1 MKVRQTSRLHGR
13 SGSINALDLP
23 GQSTVVG
30 RETGL
35 RKLHGYSR
43 TTRGFT
49 LLEVMFAVSIFA
61 FVGLGAYQLLSTVID
76 TQARVSAS
84 NETITS
90 LSRVFN
96 VIEGDLLQ
104 VVQRGIRD
112 EYGDRRPPLMV
123 GDGTSTSGFSQMEGT
138 GTPILEFT
146 RTGWNNPMQFP
157 RSDMQRVAYRLQDD
171 DDEQKR
177 ILQRIFWLVLDRVP
191 ESDPVIQTLLH
202 DVVDFRVN
210 VLDYDGEQHSLWPA
224 HDISGI
230 TPRALE
236 IFLETKTLGEIRRIF
251 LLPDVPV
258 RDLGV
263 SEKFREDDS
272 VKEPENE
279 PEEEPEEE
287 AT

>member
-1 MKVRQTSRLHGR
+1 MKFRQTSRLHGR
-13 SGSINALDLP
+13 PGSFNAFELP
-23 GQSTVVG
+23 GQSTVIG

-35 RKLHGYSR
+35 RKLQGHSR
-43 TTRGFT
+43 TIRGFT

-61 FVGLGAYQLLSTVID
+61 FIGLGAYQLLSTVID

-84 NETITS
+84 NETITR

-112 EYGDRRPPLMV
+112 EYGDRIPPLMV
-123 GDGTSTSGFSQMEGT
+123 GDGTSTVRFSQIGDT

-171 DDEQKR
+171 DEQKR

-191 ESDPVIQTLLH
+191 ESDPVIQTLLN
-202 DVVDFRVN
+202 DVIDFRVY

-263 SEKFREDDS
+263 SEKFKEDDS

-279 PEEEPEEE
+279 SEEDSEEE

>member
-1 MKVRQTSRLHGR
+1 MKIRQTSRLHGR
-13 SGSINALDLP
+13 SGSFNVFDLP
-23 GQSTVVG
+23 EQSTVVG

-76 TQARVSAS
+76 TQARVSTS
-84 NETITS
+84 NETITR

-112 EYGDRRPPLMV
+112 EYGDRIPPLMV

-138 GTPILEFT
+138 GTPLLEFT

-157 RSDMQRVAYRLQDD
+157 RSDLQRVAYRLQE

-191 ESDPVIQTLLH
+191 ESDPVIQTLLN
-202 DVVDFRVN
+202 DVVDFRVY

-224 HDISGI
+224 HDTSGI

-236 IFLETKTLGEIRRIF
+236 IFLETKTLGEIRRIYV
-251 LLPDVPV
+251 LPDVPV
-258 RDLGV
+258 RDMGV
-263 SEKFREDDS
+263 SEK
-272 VKEPENE
+272 VKEGDFVK
-279 PEEEPEEE
+279 EPEEE
-287 AT
+287 AP

>member
-1 MKVRQTSRLHGR
+1 MKFRQTSRLHVR
-13 SGSINALDLP
+13 SGSFNAFDLP

-30 RETGL
+30 RESGL

-43 TTRGFT
+43 TIRGFT

-61 FVGLGAYQLLSTVID
+61 FIGLGAYQLLSTIID
-76 TQARVSAS
+76 TQARVGAS
-84 NETITS
+84 NETITR

-112 EYGDRRPPLMV
+112 EYGDRMPPLMV
-123 GDGTSTSGFSQMEGT
+123 GDGTSTFGFSQIEDI

-171 DDEQKR
+171 DEQKR

-191 ESDPVIQTLLH
+191 ESDPVIQTLLN
-202 DVVDFRVN
+202 DVVDFRVY

-224 HDISGI
+224 HDTTGI

-236 IFLETKTLGEIRRIF
+236 IFLETKTLGEIRRIYV
-251 LLPDVPV
+251 LPDVPV

-263 SEKFREDDS
+263 SEK
-272 VKEPENE
+272 VKEGDFVKE